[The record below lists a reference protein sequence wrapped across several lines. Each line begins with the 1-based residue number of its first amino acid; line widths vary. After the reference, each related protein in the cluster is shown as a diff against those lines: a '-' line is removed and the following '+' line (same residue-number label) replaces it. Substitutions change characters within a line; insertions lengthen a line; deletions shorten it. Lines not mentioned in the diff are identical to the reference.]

1 MNSIMHC
8 RISQQRWGG
17 SMDDYLP
24 IHNFIDSTKSLCSD
38 GRHRIL
44 HTLWGVNHVIVPI
57 FGHTLINSDGK
68 AINVKD
74 MCERDHL
81 LVDYNKRF
89 IPTLGDFVEAIDEA
103 DIPDFAARIEHF
115 HTKYIDNDKISAL
128 LLSPLAET
136 GQLKSLLLTHNSWF
150 LNTILPQTFGIKPI
164 IADIELSPSDFFNA
178 MRFEYW
184 MDNGM
189 DYPASAKKL
198 QQLKLKQKVI
208 V

>member
-8 RISQQRWGG
+8 RISQRRWGG
-17 SMDDYLP
+17 KMDDYLA
-24 IHNFIDSTKSLCSD
+24 IHDFIDSTKSLCSD

-44 HTLWGVNHVIVPI
+44 HTLWGINNVIVPI

-68 AINVKD
+68 EINIKD

-89 IPTLGDFVEAIDEA
+89 IPTLGDFVEAIETSN
-103 DIPDFAARIEHF
+103 IPNFAARIEYF
-115 HTKYIDNDKISAL
+115 HAKYSENDKISAL

-150 LNTILPQTFGIKPI
+150 LNSILPRIFKIKPI
-164 IADIELSPSDFFNA
+164 ISDIDLSPTDFFNQ

-189 DYPASAKKL
+189 DYPSSARKL
-198 QQLKLKQKVI
+198 QQLKQKVI
-208 V
+208 I

>member
-1 MNSIMHC
+1 MHC

-17 SMDDYLP
+17 ELADYLP
-24 IHNFIDSTKSLCSD
+24 IHDFIDSTKSLCSD

-44 HTLWGVNHVIVPI
+44 HTLWGVNNIIVPI
-57 FGHTLINSDGK
+57 FGHTLVNSEGR

-89 IPTLGDFVEAIDEA
+89 IPTLGDFVEAIDELT
-103 DIPDFAARIEHF
+103 IPHFAARIEHF
-115 HTKYIDNDKISAL
+115 HSVYIDNDKISAL

-136 GQLKSLLLTHNSWF
+136 GRLKSLLLTHNSWF
-150 LNTILPQTFGIKPI
+150 LNSILPKIFTIKPI
-164 IADIELSPSDFFNA
+164 ISDIDLSPADFFNK

-189 DYPASAKKL
+189 DYPSSAKKL
-198 QQLKLKQKVI
+198 QQLKQKVI
-208 V
+208 I